1 MGCVP
6 THGHQQECQGYIKML
21 WGLSSAVIS
30 SLHSGIRPPEMDI
43 TSPKTAYG
51 CPCGVPN
58 KTDTCTIL
66 SPYGVHLSVYS
77 CVCVCLYIY
86 IHTHHVT
93 PECSAGQ
100 FYNSNPLASTLPS
113 VNKYKAAFPE
123 FFSFVFLCLG
133 VGAVSFVN
141 HNGTKGPFQKHLVS
155 IRILCHL
162 QIRTVQSNHHFFFCP
177 EAGTLSSVEFYL
189 INTTEQPSFFIII
202 LFSIDRCFVVSA
214 QSSTCLCRQVLC
226 RKVSIGRCFVVSA
239 QSSTCG
245 KNWFL

>member
-1 MGCVP
+1 MAAPVVYLKKP
-6 THGHQQECQGYIKML
+6 
-21 WGLSSAVIS
+21 
-30 SLHSGIRPPEMDI
+30 
-43 TSPKTAYG
+43 
-51 CPCGVPN
+51 
-58 KTDTCTIL
+58 DTCTIL

-77 CVCVCLYIY
+77 CVCVCVCLYIY
-86 IHTHHVT
+86 THTPGNPQSVQLGNSTTTTIHWQVLCH
-93 PECSAGQ
+93 
-100 FYNSNPLASTLPS
+100 LWISTKQPFQSFFVL
-113 VNKYKAAFPE
+113 
-123 FFSFVFLCLG
+123 FFSLCLG

-162 QIRTVQSNHHFFFCP
+162 RIRTVQSNHLFFFCP

-226 RKVSIGRCFVVSA
+226 RKVSIGRCFVVGA
-239 QSSTCG
+239 QGSTCR